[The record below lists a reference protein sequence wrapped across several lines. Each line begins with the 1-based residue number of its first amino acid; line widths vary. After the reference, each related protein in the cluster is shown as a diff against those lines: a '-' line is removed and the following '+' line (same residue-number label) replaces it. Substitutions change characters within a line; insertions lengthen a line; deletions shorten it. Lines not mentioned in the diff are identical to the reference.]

1 MRLQIREDQIAD
13 PKIVEEINQL
23 KSQLAERLR
32 LFSNLA
38 KQHSLIE
45 KQKEIDFSEKF
56 EKKYLDLN
64 HFL

>member
-56 EKKYLDLN
+56 EKN
-64 HFL
+64 I